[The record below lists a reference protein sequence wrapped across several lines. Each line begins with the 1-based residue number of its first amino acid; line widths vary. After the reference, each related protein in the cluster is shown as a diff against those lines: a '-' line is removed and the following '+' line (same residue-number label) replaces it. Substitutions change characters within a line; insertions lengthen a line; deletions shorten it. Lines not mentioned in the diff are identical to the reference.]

1 MADQIN
7 DVLTLEQV
15 AQQEAKAAKEG
26 YIHKTLVAFD
36 QFWNVFTGGLP
47 DETISSRAQR
57 DALKGELVAKIL
69 THGLDAIQVDH
80 GQKAEAGD
88 LERATNVAAIE
99 TEAVQE

>member
-1 MADQIN
+1 MADEIN
-7 DVLTLEQV
+7 DVLTPEQV
-15 AQQEAKAAKEG
+15 AAQEAKAAKEG

-69 THGLDAIQVDH
+69 AHGLDAIQDDH

-88 LERATNVAAIE
+88 LERADTVATVE
-99 TEAVQE
+99 TQAVTE